1 MAEPAKTL
9 REQLLQEG
17 AAYKANTTTER
28 ALDAAKAA
36 CSRSRYEIES
46 TGAVPGAGRTR
57 RGAIQAFCAAIGLLA
72 GTAPAMASEG
82 ATVSELAERLELYEA
97 RARDAE
103 KLALA
108 KDAELKKK
116 LAELSQVSDGDAPSA
131 PAPAP
136 PKPAP
141 PPAPAP
147 PKPAPPLAAAPSP
160 SPPLPSP
167 KPPPLPSPK
176 PPPPPPPSPVPP
188 PSAPLPPPPKPLPPP
203 PAPKPPPAP
212 PAPPAPAPPPPV
224 AVAPK
229 SAPPPAA
236 VVSYPSS
243 YESYSWTPKGGFPG
257 GWNLL
262 FDGWNSPTAAVL
274 GLGLTAAVVA
284 TAGAMSSSGEESYP
298 QQGGYPPQGQQ
309 QGGYPGQQGGYPG
322 PQGQQQQGQGSLP
335 LAQQGQ
341 QGGYLGQGGQ
351 QGQQGQGQQ
360 GQGQGQQGGYP
371 PQGGSLGSAA
381 NPVTADGWGPSA
393 PIGTPGN
400 PVIGTAI
407 GTPGNPGAVRREAA
421 ASVDELLDLMEDYQD
436 DYQQDFQQDY
446 PPRRSYPP
454 QEDVYGEGLY
464 GEALARDPPPSARAM
479 VKAAQAT
486 WLARQDGPSSPA
498 RGRPQPSRAQPS
510 FRPQQQPPPQT
521 MSRRRGEDLYEEGLY
536 EEDVYG
542 EGLYGEALARD
553 PPPSARA
560 MVKAAQATWLA
571 RQDGPSSPARGRP
584 QPSRPGQPQPQPRY
598 TGRPRRKEAPSDAG
612 RSRRPLG
619 DPSERFRDPAAL
631 RGDGPSS
638 RQRPQLSVPLPQPQ
652 PLVAPQPLAPR
663 GATWPTQR
671 SGGDEGGRG
680 RGRERALDDPP
691 PVGARR
697 APPTLQAEAV
707 KAAKWLAMQVA
718 PSPRQARARDE
729 RRDTPNRRRQRQR
742 VADGA
747 ADDR

>member
-1 MAEPAKTL
+1 M
-9 REQLLQEG
+9 
-17 AAYKANTTTER
+17 
-28 ALDAAKAA
+28 
-36 CSRSRYEIES
+36 
-46 TGAVPGAGRTR
+46 
-57 RGAIQAFCAAIGLLA
+57 
-72 GTAPAMASEG
+72 
-82 ATVSELAERLELYEA
+82 
-97 RARDAE
+97 
-103 KLALA
+103 
-108 KDAELKKK
+108 
-116 LAELSQVSDGDAPSA
+116 
-131 PAPAP
+131 
-136 PKPAP
+136 
-141 PPAPAP
+141 
-147 PKPAPPLAAAPSP
+147 
-160 SPPLPSP
+160 
-167 KPPPLPSPK
+167 
-176 PPPPPPPSPVPP
+176 
-188 PSAPLPPPPKPLPPP
+188 
-203 PAPKPPPAP
+203 
-212 PAPPAPAPPPPV
+212 
-224 AVAPK
+224 
-229 SAPPPAA
+229 
-236 VVSYPSS
+236 VSYPSS

-257 GWNLL
+257 GWNQL

-446 PPRRSYPP
+446 PPRGSYPP
-454 QEDVYGEGLY
+454 Q
-464 GEALARDPPPSARAM
+464 
-479 VKAAQAT
+479 
-486 WLARQDGPSSPA
+486 
-498 RGRPQPSRAQPS
+498 
-510 FRPQQQPPPQT
+510 
-521 MSRRRGEDLYEEGLY
+521 
-536 EEDVYG
+536 EDVYG

>member
-36 CSRSRYEIES
+36 CSRSRYEIEP

-446 PPRRSYPP
+446 PPRGSYPP
-454 QEDVYGEGLY
+454 QEDVYGEG
-464 GEALARDPPPSARAM
+464 
-479 VKAAQAT
+479 V
-486 WLARQDGPSSPA
+486 
-498 RGRPQPSRAQPS
+498 
-510 FRPQQQPPPQT
+510 
-521 MSRRRGEDLYEEGLY
+521 
-536 EEDVYG
+536 
-542 EGLYGEALARD
+542 YGEALARD